1 MATPNYAPGQV
12 TGQRAAAIDEGLR
25 AHMNKVYAL
34 MGGAMVI
41 TGFVAYFFGMDLK
54 ALAEAAALA
63 QSGQAV
69 GEVNTLLPVG
79 LLITLYTPPVVY
91 GIMFAPLVFCF
102 LLGPIMNRTSVSTAQ
117 TMFWVFAAIMGLS
130 LASIFVRFT
139 GVSIA
144 QAFFATA
151 AAFGALSIYGYTT
164 NKSLQ
169 GLGTFAI
176 MGLIGAIVLMIL
188 NMFFFES
195 SALGMALQVVV
206 LLASCALTAYHTQ
219 QIKSDYIAMSG
230 MQGMG
235 EMVERSAIFGALGL
249 YINFINIF
257 ISLLSLFGQ
266 SNE

>member
-1 MATPNYAPGQV
+1 MANPNYAPGQV
-12 TGQRAAAIDEGLR
+12 AGQRAAELDAGLR

-54 ALAEAAALA
+54 ALSDAARAA
-63 QSGQAV
+63 QAGNPV

-79 LLITLYTPPVVY
+79 LLVTLYTPPVVY
-91 GIMFAPLVFCF
+91 GIMFAPLLFVFG
-102 LLGPIMNRTSVSTAQ
+102 LGAIINRASIGTAQ
-117 TMFWVFAAIMGLS
+117 TMFWVFAAVMGLS

-176 MGLIGAIVLMIL
+176 MGLFGAIVLMLL
-188 NMFFFES
+188 NFFFFES
-195 SALGMALQVVV
+195 SALGMALQVVI

-219 QIKSDYIAMSG
+219 QIKSEYLYYRGQA
-230 MQGMG
+230 GMG
-235 EMVERSAIFGALGL
+235 DMVERGAIHGALGL

>member
-1 MATPNYAPGQV
+1 MANPNYAPGQV
-12 TGQRAAAIDEGLR
+12 AGQRAAEIDAGLR

-54 ALAEAAALA
+54 ALSEAARANGGNVA
-63 QSGQAV
+63 GA
-69 GEVNTLLPVG
+69 ETLLPVG

-91 GIMFAPLVFCF
+91 AIMFAPLLFVFG
-102 LLGPIMNRTSVSTAQ
+102 LGAIINRASVGTAQ
-117 TMFWVFAAIMGLS
+117 TMFWVFAAVMGLS

-176 MGLIGAIVLMIL
+176 MGLIGAIVLIIL
-188 NMFFFES
+188 NMFFFQS
-195 SALGMALQVVV
+195 SALGMALQVVI

-219 QIKSDYIAMSG
+219 QIKSEYLYFRGQAG
-230 MQGMG
+230 GG
-235 EMVERSAIFGALGL
+235 EMIERGAIHGALGL

>member
-1 MATPNYAPGQV
+1 MANPNYAPGQV
-12 TGQRAAAIDEGLR
+12 AGQRAAELDAGLR

-54 ALAEAAALA
+54 ALNDAARAGTLE
-63 QSGQAV
+63 GT
-69 GEVNTLLPVG
+69 NTLLPVG

-91 GIMFAPLVFCF
+91 GIMFAPLLFVFG
-102 LLGPIMNRTSVSTAQ
+102 LGAIINRASIGTAQ
-117 TMFWVFAAIMGLS
+117 TMFWVFAAVMGLS

-151 AAFGALSIYGYTT
+151 AAFGALSLYGYTT

-169 GLGTFAI
+169 GLGTFAV
-176 MGLIGAIVLMIL
+176 MGLFGAIILMIL

-195 SALGMALQVVV
+195 SALGMALQVVI

-219 QIKSDYIAMSG
+219 QIKTEYLYYRT
-230 MQGMG
+230 QPGMG
-235 EMVERSAIFGALGL
+235 DMVERGAIHGALGL

>member
-1 MATPNYAPGQV
+1 MATPNYVPGQV
-12 TGQRAAAIDEGLR
+12 AGQRAAEIDAGLR

-41 TGFVAYFFGMDLK
+41 TGFFAYFFGMDLK
-54 ALAEAAALA
+54 ALSQAA
-63 QSGQAV
+63 QA
-69 GEVNTLLPVG
+69 GSLEGVNTLLPVG

-91 GIMFAPLVFCF
+91 GLMFAPLIFCF
-102 LLGPIMNRTSVSTAQ
+102 AMNPIINRASIGTAQ
-117 TMFWVFAAIMGLS
+117 TVFWVFAALMGIS

-151 AAFGALSIYGYTT
+151 AAFGALSIWGYTT
-164 NKSLQ
+164 QRDLS

-176 MGLIGAIVLMIL
+176 MGLFGAIILMIL

-195 SALGMALQVVV
+195 SALGMALQVVI
-206 LLASCALTAYHTQ
+206 LLASCGLTAYYTQ
-219 QIKSDYIAMSG
+219 AIKSEYLVLREHGAHEQI
-230 MQGMG
+230 
-235 EMVERSAIFGALGL
+235 ERGAIHGALGL

-257 ISLLSLFGQ
+257 LSLLSLFGQ
-266 SNE
+266 QE